1 MSLTPNDISSPD
13 DLKDI
18 PEDDL
23 PEFAGACRQRLIE
36 SVSESGGH
44 FGASLGVVE
53 LTIALLYLFDSPDD
67 KLIWDVGHQGYIHKM
82 LTGRNDRLET
92 IRQVGGLAPF
102 LKRDES
108 EHDTFNAGH
117 ASTSISAGVGI
128 AEAFKH
134 QGIDQDV
141 ISIIGDGA
149 ITAGMAYEALNHG
162 GWEESNLI
170 VVLNDNGMSIAR
182 NVGAI
187 NRYFDRLVH
196 LPAYERL
203 KDETKRWLDMIPE
216 QYGDTAR
223 GVAQKVEKSIKDLVF
238 PKIMFEEFGFDYYG
252 PVDGHDMDSLLDE
265 FRSVKRSEG
274 PRFVHVLT
282 EKGHGYEPAENDDQY
297 AGHATSPFDI
307 ETGEAKTNG
316 APKPP
321 KWSKWSGKTLT
332 ELGKENEKIHAITAA
347 MRKGTQ
353 TVQFHEEIPER
364 FYDVGIAEQ
373 HAVTFSGGLA
383 TQGEIP
389 VVNIYSTFLQRAFDQ
404 VIHDVCLMDLPVRF
418 IMDRAGIVG
427 GDGDTHQGIH
437 DMVYLR
443 SLPNIV
449 LGAPENEHVMQ
460 HFINTIVE
468 YDEGPIAMRQPR
480 ARVDRE
486 DPLPID
492 DLKELPIGK
501 GILEREGHD
510 VALVAIGPMVQR
522 ARQAAEE
529 LADEDIDAAVVNA
542 RWVKP
547 LDREL
552 IADTVESCEA
562 VVTIE
567 EGMVRGGF
575 GSAVLELMAEE
586 GIQRPVERLGVP
598 RGIVPHGNREH
609 FLEKYGLTTGGISDA
624 ARDALKQRDTSTAR

>member
-1 MSLTPNDISSPD
+1 MSLDPEDIDGPED
-13 DLKDI
+13 VKQI
-18 PEDDL
+18 PEEEL
-23 PEFAGACRQRLIE
+23 ANFAEACRQRLIE

-53 LTIALLYLFDSPDD
+53 LTVVLHYLYDSPND

-82 LTGRNDRLET
+82 LTGRNDRLES
-92 IRQVGGLAPF
+92 IRQLGGLAPF

-128 AEAFKH
+128 AEALKH
-134 QGIDQDV
+134 QERSNEV
-141 ISIIGDGA
+141 VSIIGDGA

-162 GWEESNLI
+162 GWEEANLTVI
-170 VVLNDNGMSIAR
+170 LNDNGMSIAR

-187 NRYFDRLVH
+187 NHYFDRLVH

-203 KDETKRWLDMIPE
+203 KEETKRILELIP
-216 QYGDTAR
+216 QYGESAR
-223 GVAQKVEKSIKDLVF
+223 GFAEKIEKSIKDLVF
-238 PKIMFEEFGFDYYG
+238 PKIMFEELGFDYYG
-252 PVDGHDMDSLLDE
+252 PVDGHDTSSLLE
-265 FRSVKRSEG
+265 KFRTVRRGEG

-282 EKGHGYEPAENDDQY
+282 EKGHGYEPAESDQQY
-297 AGHATSPFDI
+297 AGHATGPFNID
-307 ETGEAKTNG
+307 TGEPKTNG
-316 APKPP
+316 APSRP

-332 ELGKENEKIHAITAA
+332 ELGKRNEKIHAITAA

-373 HAVTFSGGLA
+373 HGVTFSAGLA

-389 VVNIYSTFLQRAFDQ
+389 VVTIYSTFLQRAFDQ
-404 VIHDVCLMDLPVRF
+404 VVHDVCLMDLPVRF

-449 LGAPENEHVMQ
+449 LGAPTDEHDMQ
-460 HFINTIVE
+460 HFINTLIH
-468 YDEGPIAMRQPR
+468 YDQGPIAMRIPR
-480 ARVDRE
+480 ARVSQPE
-486 DPLPID
+486 PLPVD
-492 DLKELPIGK
+492 ELEEYTIGQ
-501 GILEREGHD
+501 GVLEREGKD
-510 VALVAIGPMVQR
+510 VCLLAIGPMVPL
-522 ARQAAEE
+522 ARKAAGQLEGDGIE
-529 LADEDIDAAVVNA
+529 ASVVNA

-547 LDREL
+547 LDRDL
-552 IADTVESCEA
+552 ITRQIQQTRA

-567 EGMVRGGF
+567 EGMINGGF
-575 GSAVLELMAEE
+575 GSAILELMADENL
-586 GIQRPVERLGVP
+586 QRPVERLGVP
-598 RGIVPHGNREH
+598 TGMVLHGTRDH
-609 FLEKYGLTTGGISDA
+609 FLEEYGLTPDGIASS
-624 ARDALKQRDTSTAR
+624 ARQVLPDRETAPSR